1 MANEN
6 SQKIPYKCMD
16 TIRMEIIKLQKK
28 NKSKST
34 TLVRKETHIQDE
46 CHHDVFCVV
55 LQIKIMD
62 ILENLDKILDTL
74 IKSSKNS
81 IGAS

>member
-1 MANEN
+1 
-6 SQKIPYKCMD
+6 MD